1 MGIISHDTDILT
13 VYGGVCKWGNVNL
26 WGMFC
31 GTGRLRL
38 LCACGWW
45 GTTVLWRGWG
55 MAVVAMADARAVS
68 LSVQLTGGQGI
79 GGIRTVF

>member
-1 MGIISHDTDILT
+1 MGIVSHDTDILT

-38 LCACGWW
+38 LCGWRG
-45 GTTVLWRGWG
+45 GTTVQWPGWG

-68 LSVQLTGGQGI
+68 LSVQLTDRQET